1 MNEPPGDDFPRQYA
15 RQWAAQLVREFEG
28 LCFQHRLDLPVP
40 AIEFFTAAHKLGEW
54 QAAGQTLRLN
64 WRLIMERPW
73 PVTINVFKHEMAH
86 QLCDYWGYPQ
96 VGHGPL
102 FERACQRLG
111 VPAAYRRASGDTPV
125 LFDDLAAEDATLGEG
140 RRFLAKVEKLLALG
154 RSPNEHEAALAMR
167 KANELIARHNLSL
180 DADGEAP
187 KRRYRRAVIDCG
199 GRRIHGWQRAIG
211 GILTN
216 FFYVALVMAN
226 TYDPRLNER
235 HRAIELFGRA
245 ENVAVAEYCFH
256 FLERELARLWQLRRQ
271 TGQARGLAGK
281 NSYYLGVLNGFRQ
294 KLQAQ
299 QQTSSLK
306 TDGQQEMSTSALV
319 VTGDLGL
326 REFISQTYPRVQRY
340 HGAGSRIDQAAYR
353 HGEQD
358 GGTLVLRPGVEHRA
372 GNLGHLLP
380 GN

>member
-1 MNEPPGDDFPRQYA
+1 MSEPPGDDFPRQYA

-40 AIEFFTAAHKLGEW
+40 AIEFFTAEHQLGEW
-54 QAAGQTLRLN
+54 RAAGQTIRLN

-86 QLCDYWGYPQ
+86 QLCGHWGYPQ
-96 VGHGPL
+96 AGHGPL

-111 VPAAYRRASGDTPV
+111 VPTAYRRASGDTPV

-167 KANELIARHNLSL
+167 KANELLARHNLNL
-180 DADGEAP
+180 DAEGEASE
-187 KRRYRRAVIDCG
+187 RRYRRTVIDCG
-199 GRRIHGWQRAIG
+199 GGRIQGWQRAIG

-216 FFYVALVMAN
+216 FFYVDLVLAD
-226 TYDPRLNER
+226 TYEPRLNER
-235 HRAIELFGRA
+235 HRTIELFGRA
-245 ENVAVAEYCFH
+245 ENVEVAEYCFH
-256 FLERELARLWQLRRQ
+256 FLERELARLWQLRRKA
-271 TGQARGLAGK
+271 GQAGGLAGK
-281 NSYYLGVLNGFRQ
+281 NSYYLGVLNGFRH

-299 QQTSSLK
+299 RQALSLK
-306 TDGQQEMSTSALV
+306 TGGQEKMSTSALV
-319 VTGDLGL
+319 VARDLGL
-326 REFISQTYPRVQRY
+326 REFISQTHPRLQRY
-340 HGAGSRIDQAAYR
+340 HGSGSRIDQAAYR

-358 GGTLVLRPGVEHRA
+358 GGALVLRHGVEHRA
-372 GNLGHLLP
+372 GNLGNFLLE
-380 GN
+380 N